1 MIFRKILLIFFVL
14 GMIYSPLKAE
24 EMTPEKRADI
34 ENLLKMTGA
43 ASLGKQMSGAMVTG
57 MFESMKKSNPDMDSA
72 KLDIIS
78 SEVTVVMDENM
89 DAVMKEIIDIYGNHL
104 TDAEVK
110 GLIQF
115 YSSDLGQK
123 LIKVMPALAQESAG
137 VGMRWGQSLQPL
149 IAKRIEAKLKQQ
161 GIKH

>member
-14 GMIYSPLKAE
+14 GMIYSPLRAE

-43 ASLGKQMSGAMVTG
+43 ASLGKQVSGAMLAG
-57 MFESMKKSNPDMDSA
+57 MLESMKKSNPDMDSA
-72 KLDIIS
+72 ELDIIS
-78 SEVTVVMDENM
+78 SEVTAIMDENM
-89 DAVMKEIIDIYGNHL
+89 DALMKEIIAIYGNHL

-123 LIKVMPALAQESAG
+123 LIKVMPALMQESTG
-137 VGMRWGQSLQPL
+137 VGLRWGQSLQPL